1 METTTRA
8 KAGGEYGVNGEFYNG
23 GEFLPSSPY
32 TVKGAT
38 KAEVKRITRKQEI
51 APYCWRV
58 APNGE
63 QSIWSVIRSIVYFVE
78 STYSKE
84 AGKTGI
90 VAPAVT
96 NWKAMGWT
104 IEGYNGYLQ
113 LIEKWNKGERW
124 IK

>member
-1 METTTRA
+1 MDVTTRA
-8 KAGGEYGVNGEFYNG
+8 KKGGEYGVNGEFYNG

-38 KAEVKRITRKQEI
+38 KAEAKRITRKQEI
-51 APYCWRV
+51 APYCWKV

-63 QSIWSVIRSIVYFVE
+63 QSIWSCIRSLVYFVE

-90 VAPAVT
+90 VAPVSFS
-96 NWKAMGWT
+96 WKGMGWT
-104 IEGYNGYLQ
+104 EQGYNEFKQ
-113 LIEKWNKGERW
+113 LVERWNKGERW
-124 IK
+124 V